1 MSRDVQF
8 ATPDTTLEQAW
19 KLLASHHL
27 KTLPVLQQGKL
38 VGIVS
43 LSDLVGPAMQRG
55 RFSWR
60 GLFGRKAVRMEQVMS
75 RRVISVS
82 SQHPLERL
90 LPLLCEQGLH
100 CLPVLDADQL
110 VGDAEADYP
119 GPLAGVIAGL
129 KVARHEWVVLLA
141 CDAPL
146 VDRGL
151 IEDLL
156 RLAVTSDSAA
166 MVRQGGYW
174 QPMFSV
180 LPRRVLPV
188 LEQAW
193 AAGERSLQKALLRE
207 AVQGLECADDD
218 RRLSNF
224 NSPELLQG

>member
-1 MSRDVQF
+1 MPDALPPCSILILAGGRGQRMGGRDKGLVDWQGEPLVAHVQRVVR
-8 ATPDTTLEQAW
+8 P
-19 KLLASHHL
+19 
-27 KTLPVLQQGKL
+27 
-38 VGIVS
+38 
-43 LSDLVGPAMQRG
+43 LSDDL
-55 RFSWR
+55 
-60 GLFGRKAVRMEQVMS
+60 
-75 RRVISVS
+75 VISCNRN
-82 SQHPLERL
+82 Q
-90 LPLLCEQGLH
+90 QAYQAY
-100 CLPVLDADQL
+100 ADQL

-129 KVARHEWVVLLA
+129 TVARHQWVVLLA

-151 IEDLL
+151 IEELR
-156 RLAVTSDSAA
+156 RLAAANDSAA

-180 LPRRVLPV
+180 LPRRVLPA

-193 AAGERSLQKALLRE
+193 AAGERSLQKVLLRE

-224 NSPELLQG
+224 NSQALLQG

>member
-1 MSRDVQF
+1 MISPLPASTALILAGGRGQRMGGRDKGLIHWQGEPLV
-8 ATPDTTLEQAW
+8 A
-19 KLLASHHL
+19 HVHR
-27 KTLPVLQQGKL
+27 VLRPL
-38 VGIVS
+38 TD
-43 LSDLVGPAMQRG
+43 DLV
-55 RFSWR
+55 
-60 GLFGRKAVRMEQVMS
+60 
-75 RRVISVS
+75 ISCNRN
-82 SQHPLERL
+82 QQAYRAY
-90 LPLLCEQGLH
+90 
-100 CLPVLDADQL
+100 ADQL

-166 MVRQGGYW
+166 MVRQAGYW

-193 AAGERSLQKALLRE
+193 AGGERSLQKALLRE
-207 AVQGLECADDD
+207 KVHGLDCADDD

>member
-1 MSRDVQF
+1 MTKPLPASSALILAGGRGQRMGGRDKGLIDWQGEPLV
-8 ATPDTTLEQAW
+8 A
-19 KLLASHHL
+19 HVHR
-27 KTLPVLQQGKL
+27 VLRPL
-38 VGIVS
+38 TD
-43 LSDLVGPAMQRG
+43 DLV
-55 RFSWR
+55 
-60 GLFGRKAVRMEQVMS
+60 
-75 RRVISVS
+75 ISCNRN
-82 SQHPLERL
+82 QQAYRAY
-90 LPLLCEQGLH
+90 
-100 CLPVLDADQL
+100 ADQL
-110 VGDAEADYP
+110 VGDAEADFP

-151 IEDLL
+151 IEGLL

-180 LPRRVLPV
+180 LPARVLPV

-207 AVQGLECADDD
+207 AVQGLECANDD

>member
-1 MSRDVQF
+1 MTKPLPASSALILAGGRGQRMGGRDKGLIDWQGEPLV
-8 ATPDTTLEQAW
+8 A
-19 KLLASHHL
+19 HVHR
-27 KTLPVLQQGKL
+27 VLRPL
-38 VGIVS
+38 TD
-43 LSDLVGPAMQRG
+43 DLV
-55 RFSWR
+55 
-60 GLFGRKAVRMEQVMS
+60 
-75 RRVISVS
+75 ISCNRN
-82 SQHPLERL
+82 QQAYRAY
-90 LPLLCEQGLH
+90 
-100 CLPVLDADQL
+100 ADQL
-110 VGDAEADYP
+110 VGDAEADFP

-151 IEDLL
+151 IEGLL

-180 LPRRVLPV
+180 LPARVLPV

-207 AVQGLECADDD
+207 AVQRLECANDD

>member
-1 MSRDVQF
+1 MPDALPPCSILILAGGRGQRMGGRDKGLVDWQGEPLVAHVQRVVR
-8 ATPDTTLEQAW
+8 P
-19 KLLASHHL
+19 
-27 KTLPVLQQGKL
+27 
-38 VGIVS
+38 
-43 LSDLVGPAMQRG
+43 LSDDL
-55 RFSWR
+55 
-60 GLFGRKAVRMEQVMS
+60 
-75 RRVISVS
+75 VISCNRN
-82 SQHPLERL
+82 Q
-90 LPLLCEQGLH
+90 QTYQAY
-100 CLPVLDADQL
+100 ADQL

-129 KVARHEWVVLLA
+129 TVARHQWVVLLA

-151 IEDLL
+151 IEELR
-156 RLAVTSDSAA
+156 RLAVANDSAA

-180 LPRRVLPV
+180 LPRRVLPA

-193 AAGERSLQKALLRE
+193 AAGERSLQKVLLRE

-224 NSPELLQG
+224 NSQALLQG